1 MRCHW
6 IAALYFSHLF
16 ADGFQSNARKILRK
30 KKYASK
36 IIIINATKL
45 RKQKTKVRKSR
56 NNKSSF
62 QPMEQ
67 FSKLSLGGA
76 MISARMAEKI
86 WKSEKMGAKF
96 VRTTSTIYK
105 RDERKLLPQHFTSCT
120 VDVHPY
126 KNILPAHWAHYRVPR
141 KTFKFIPVVPKHT
154 VGPTFVRTESLK
166 PYNLKKCFG
175 GFL

>member
-105 RDERKLLPQHFTSCT
+105 RDERKLLPQHFTCT

-126 KNILPAHWAHYRVPR
+126 KNISLAHYRVPR
-141 KTFKFIPVVPKHT
+141 KTFKFVPVVPKMHGRAN
-154 VGPTFVRTESLK
+154 VCAHRKSIK
-166 PYNLKKCFG
+166 PFDSKKIF
-175 GFL
+175 